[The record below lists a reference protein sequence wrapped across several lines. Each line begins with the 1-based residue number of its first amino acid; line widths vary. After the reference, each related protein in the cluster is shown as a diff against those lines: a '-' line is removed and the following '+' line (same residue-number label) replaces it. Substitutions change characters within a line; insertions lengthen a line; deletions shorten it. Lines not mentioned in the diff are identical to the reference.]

1 MKTRKFS
8 LTLAVLLL
16 ILCSSLIPGVY
27 ATWAYFI
34 EAEPRTETVNMS
46 IGKFEYGDIY
56 IIEMDVLE
64 DSSNYASSTI
74 KKRSAT
80 TIGGDVVLNA
90 SASSSMTLR
99 LTFYNETN
107 STFTYYGTSDTT
119 YDNTGIT
126 YQVVGGKNFV
136 DGKERLVLDVVFS
149 YTNSK
154 VSSNKKLNAVIN
166 FLFQKVERISL
177 TVPDGNSADNP
188 ASLYDGSTNYNGND
202 TSKRWTNWT
211 STTNGRG
218 EPATLNVVWEEEVTF
233 DSLKLFHFVD
243 ANRNTNWYGSCDLPE
258 SVSIYYYDETAGDY
272 LLLTKYTESKNYTNA
287 KRRASDGVYQMTIGG
302 NTVTFTYSY
311 AGTPPITTYALN
323 NKVTTRAIKVV
334 VDAKANFFVGLMELQ
349 VLNGTTNVMR
359 A

>member
-8 LTLAVLLL
+8 LALAVFLL

-34 EAEPRTETVNMS
+34 EAEPRMETINTTL
-46 IGKFEYGDIY
+46 GEFQYGDIY
-56 IIEMDVLE
+56 IIEMDILE
-64 DSSNYASSTI
+64 DSSNYASTTI
-74 KKRSAT
+74 KKNSAT
-80 TIGGDVVLNA
+80 TIGGKITLN
-90 SASSSMTLR
+90 STSSSSMTLR
-99 LTFYNETN
+99 LKFYN
-107 STFTYYGTSDTT
+107 STSATYTYYGTTNST
-119 YDNTGIT
+119 YDNTGIA

-136 DGKERLVLDVVFS
+136 DGKDFLVLDVVFS
-149 YTNSK
+149 YANSS
-154 VSSNKKLNAVIN
+154 VSYNKSLNAVIN

-177 TVPDGNSADNP
+177 TVPEGNSADNP
-188 ASLYDGSTNYNGND
+188 PSLYDGSTNYNGND
-202 TSKRWTNWT
+202 TNKRWTNWT
-211 STTNGRG
+211 STTSGRG
-218 EPATLNVVWEEEVTF
+218 EPATLNVVWDEEVTF
-233 DSLKLFHFVD
+233 NSVKLFHFVD

-272 LLLTKYTESKNYTNA
+272 LLLTGYTESKNYTNA

-311 AGTPPITTYALN
+311 AGTPPITTYTLR